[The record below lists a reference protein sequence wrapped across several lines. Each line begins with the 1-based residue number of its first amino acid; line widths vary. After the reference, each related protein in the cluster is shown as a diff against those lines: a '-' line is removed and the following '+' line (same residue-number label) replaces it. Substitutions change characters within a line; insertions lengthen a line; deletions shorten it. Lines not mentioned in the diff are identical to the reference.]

1 MYKVTKTGYVIRGF
15 PPCCLIEKAVPITYK
30 SRKWKIWR
38 AIITPGTCYYCASM
52 SGRILSID
60 DPKIAEI
67 PVHENCK
74 CYVEAMSAIVAGTAT
89 NAGAD
94 GVDLYVALHGTL
106 PEHYISEAEA
116 EAQGWKKWLGNLA
129 EVLPGRMIGGK
140 IYRNRNQ
147 QHIRVFRNPY
157 QRRGRNRFPNR
168 VRKGLRQSPRSYP
181 LCRGELFYREQR
193 QPLLSKFQLPHHHP
207 HKQKPKGG
215 RWGVLFPRL

>member
-140 IYRNRNQ
+140 IYRNRN
-147 QHIRVFRNPY
+147 HKLPEANGRIWREADFDYASGYRNNCRLLY
-157 QRRGRNRFPNR
+157 SND
-168 VRKGLRQSPRSYP
+168 GL
-181 LCRGELFYREQR
+181 LFVTYDHYITFYEIG
-193 QPLLSKFQLPHHHP
+193 LENLK
-207 HKQKPKGG
+207 
-215 RWGVLFPRL
+215 